1 WREVC
6 ETVGGNGG
14 RFGFH
19 AAGSPAGWALLEQ
32 AGALSAALPVVIVFN
47 GQILENP
54 TNSRVAEALGVDTH
68 PKAVL
73 YDIAVIG
80 AGPAGLSA
88 AVYGASEGFAT
99 AVCEPE
105 AFGGHASASSN
116 IRNYPGFPH
125 GISGAELAFRTF
137 HQAQY
142 LGVDFI
148 Y

>member
-80 AGPAGLSA
+80 AGPAGPSA
-88 AVYGASEGFAT
+88 AVHGGSEGVAPP
-99 AVCEPE
+99 AGE
-105 AFGGHASASSN
+105 AGGVGG
-116 IRNYPGFPH
+116 PGRGRFDNPK
-125 GISGAELAFRTF
+125 RP
-137 HQAQY
+137 
-142 LGVDFI
+142 
-148 Y
+148 